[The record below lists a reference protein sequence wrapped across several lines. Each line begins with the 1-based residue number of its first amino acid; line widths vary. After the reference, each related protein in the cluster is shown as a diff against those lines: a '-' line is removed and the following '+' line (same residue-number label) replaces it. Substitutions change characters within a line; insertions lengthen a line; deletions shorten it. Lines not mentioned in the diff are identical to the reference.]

1 METLSKITIY
11 IGIAVGISFFALFMI
26 IALPHMI
33 QDSGRQWEETF
44 GSKKSSEEIKY
55 LFYHTESYK
64 AFLEN
69 YPNAGEYYR
78 YQGNGE
84 GRMEITAMNFET
96 FNTLLLE
103 LNFNRYDESV
113 YEEIS
118 CFNHAN
124 DIRHQVRGT
133 ITKQFIEESK
143 CLDGDGIIASP
154 SPLVDANGKPIP
166 YMCGPDAHYDSSN
179 DVCIIIEKPIQ

>member
-1 METLSKITIY
+1 METLPKIAIY
-11 IGIAVGISFFALFMI
+11 TGIAVGISFFALFLI

-33 QDSGRQWEETF
+33 QDSGRQWEEAF
-44 GSKKSSEEIKY
+44 GSKKSSEEIKSILY
-55 LFYHTESYK
+55 QTESYK
-64 AFLEN
+64 AFLEY

-113 YEEIS
+113 YEEVS
-118 CFNHAN
+118 CFNHDN
-124 DIRHQVRGT
+124 DMRHQVRGT

-154 SPLVDANGKPIP
+154 SPLVDENGNPVP
-166 YMCGPDAHYDSSN
+166 YMCGPDAHYDSGN
-179 DVCIIIEKPIQ
+179 DVCVIIEKPIQ